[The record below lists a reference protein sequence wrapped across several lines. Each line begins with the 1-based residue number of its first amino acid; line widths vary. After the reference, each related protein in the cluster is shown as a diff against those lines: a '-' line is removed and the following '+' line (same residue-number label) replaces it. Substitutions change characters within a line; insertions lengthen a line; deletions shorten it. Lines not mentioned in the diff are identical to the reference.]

1 MEEHTVLR
9 YARLL
14 SLPDYEDTFSWLPV
28 NGEINSRLPTLSS
41 DTAIL
46 SNLKNP
52 QVNGDKEDLFV
63 DPHIQSEYI
72 FNDDFSPPLPDLS
85 TLPTLE
91 GVTFPVVD
99 IAESNEAQVQN
110 FHPLLKRSN
119 SIPPSISLSNFSS
132 TNFDDIDAPEKPS
145 TLPSLSRLRRSCSL
159 NRRFPSKIVT
169 AGLERRPSERHFIST
184 GDIIPLPL
192 CHPIKVENFL
202 DSLPGKNAY
211 GSFPTFPEFPITNG
225 KLMRKSSSVS
235 DERETHCSSVIS
247 CLSSIDESVDVKKVT
262 YVSRSQSDLEYATP
276 IIRPRSL
283 TFLPRSGDLIG
294 IGKISPD
301 RTSEISPYN
310 HPQYS
315 PLLLD
320 VTALRAD
327 LRVLMTDDNGWTNSI
342 CVDRAAVNSSRPTG
356 PQTVNGL
363 CLLAYNYQPSQLL
376 TELTTLTF
384 KEHL

>member
-1 MEEHTVLR
+1 MEEQTVLR

-14 SLPDYEDTFSWLPV
+14 SLPDYDDTFSWLPV
-28 NGEINSRLPTLSS
+28 NGETNSKLPTPSS

-52 QVNGDKEDLFV
+52 QANGIKDDLFV
-63 DPHIQSEYI
+63 DSQIQNMPSEYI
-72 FNDDFSPPLPDLS
+72 FNDDFSPPVPDLS

-91 GVTFPVVD
+91 EVTFPVAD
-99 IAESNEAQVQN
+99 IAESNKAQIQN
-110 FHPLLKRSN
+110 FQPLLTRSN
-119 SIPPSISLSNFSS
+119 SIPPSISLSNFSP
-132 TNFDDIDAPEKPS
+132 TNSDDIDAPEKPS
-145 TLPSLSRLRRSCSL
+145 TLPKLSRLRRSCSFT
-159 NRRFPSKIVT
+159 RRFPSKIAS

-202 DSLPGKNAY
+202 DSLTGKNVY

-225 KLMRKSSSVS
+225 KLMQKSSSVS
-235 DERETHCSSVIS
+235 DERETHCSSVMS
-247 CLSSIDESVDVKKVT
+247 GLSSVDESVDVKKVI

-276 IIRPRSL
+276 ITRPRSL

-294 IGKISPD
+294 SGKISPD

-315 PLLLD
+315 PLLID
-320 VTALRAD
+320 VTALGAD
-327 LRVLMTDDNGWTNSI
+327 LRVLMTDDDEWM
-342 CVDRAAVNSSRPTG
+342 NSSKSSILY
-356 PQTVNGL
+356 TVIFQAQYL
-363 CLLAYNYQPSQLL
+363 CLLINSVS
-376 TELTTLTF
+376 TESFLCF
-384 KEHL
+384 I